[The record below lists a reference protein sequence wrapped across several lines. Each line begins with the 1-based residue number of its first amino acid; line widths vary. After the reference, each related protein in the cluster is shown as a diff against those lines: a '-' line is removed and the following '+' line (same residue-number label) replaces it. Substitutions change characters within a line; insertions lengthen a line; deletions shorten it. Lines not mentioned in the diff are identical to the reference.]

1 MVAPAPV
8 PVKPRAPGLDR
19 AVFPGKR
26 RQNKKARRTDAPG
39 FFQCRSGA
47 AKPRRSGQ
55 RSPG

>member
-8 PVKPRAPGLDR
+8 PVKPRASGLDR

-26 RQNKKARRTDAPG
+26 RQNKKTRRSVAPG
-39 FFQCRSGA
+39 FFQLWYDA
-47 AKPRRSGQ
+47 AWPRRGGQ

>member
-1 MVAPAPV
+1 V
-8 PVKPRAPGLDR
+8 PVKPRAPGLDQ

-26 RQNKKARRTDAPG
+26 RQNKKARRTVAPG